1 MFSKYKYV
9 HALYKEES
17 FTRAAEKLF
26 ISQPS
31 LSAAVK
37 GIEKNIGAPLFERTG
52 TGVVPTDVGKIY
64 IESVEKIV
72 NIENECMK
80 KINDI
85 YNLETG
91 SIAVGGT
98 NYLSSYVFPKVA
110 NKFNALYPNISVTI
124 TEAHSD
130 KLSEMLKNDEIDLMI
145 DSFDENAE
153 QYQGYPLINEK
164 LILCVPIGR
173 EINKKLKDYVIY
185 PEEIYSGKKS
195 VDDVPAVPL
204 DIFKEEGFIALKKG
218 NDMYTR
224 AQDIF
229 RKADI
234 SPKITFSVDQMNVAY
249 AMAESGTGLCFATDT
264 LFKYG
269 KFFND
274 IALYNIGDISGK
286 RTLYIVHKKSR
297 YCTRAMKK
305 FIEVTEDMI
314 K

>member
-9 HALYKEES
+9 HALYKEGS
-17 FTRAAEKLF
+17 FTKAAEKLF

-31 LSAAVK
+31 LSAAIK
-37 GIEKNIGAPLFERTG
+37 NIEKNIGAPLFERTG
-52 TGVVPTDVGKIY
+52 TGVVPTDVGNVY
-64 IESVEKIV
+64 IQSVEKIV
-72 NIENECMK
+72 NIENECIK
-80 KINDI
+80 EIGDI
-85 YNLETG
+85 YSLETG

-110 NKFNALYPNISVTI
+110 NKFTVLYPNISVTI

-130 KLSEMLKNDEIDLMI
+130 KLSEMLRNDEIDLMI
-145 DSFDENAE
+145 DSFDENIE
-153 QYQGYPLINEK
+153 QYEGYPLINEK

-173 EINKKLKDYVIY
+173 EINKKLEGCFLY
-185 PEEIYSGKKS
+185 PEDIYSGKKS
-195 VDDVPAVPL
+195 IDDVPEVP
-204 DIFKEEGFIALKKG
+204 IEMFRKESFIALKKG
-218 NDMYTR
+218 NDMYAR
-224 AQDIF
+224 AMEIF
-229 RKADI
+229 KKADI

-274 IALYNIGDISGK
+274 IALYNIGETSGK
-286 RTLYIVHKKSR
+286 RTLYIAHKKSR
-297 YCTRAMKK
+297 YCTIAMKK
-305 FIEVTEDMI
+305 FIEVTEDII